1 MKARLT
7 SLGLVAGVMILGACA
22 APSGGGD
29 LRERYGEAVA
39 LNNARQIA
47 YKTPEDYLTDLSK
60 VFAAETQDT
69 VTFAF
74 NKSNLDRTARKAL
87 NGQAAWL
94 RANPR
99 VRMTIIGH
107 TDLVGTESYNDR
119 LGLRRAKAVLNYLVR
134 RGVSRS
140 RLDAVAS
147 LGESEPVVET
157 ENRERRNRRAVTTVA
172 GFVRNYVGDGMDA
185 RLAYLRYGQYRTG
198 GVQVETAASDSQ

>member
-1 MKARLT
+1 MKAPLT
-7 SLGLVAGVMILGACA
+7 SLGLIAGMMILSACA
-22 APSGGGD
+22 GPSGGGD
-29 LRERYGEAVA
+29 LHERYGEAVA

-47 YKTPEDYLTDLSK
+47 YKTPEDYLTDLGK

-74 NKSNLDRTARKAL
+74 NKANLDRTARKAL

-119 LGLRRAKAVLNYLVR
+119 LGLRRAKAVVNYLVR

-147 LGESEPVVET
+147 LGENEPVVET

-185 RLAYLRYGQYRTG
+185 RLAHLRYGQYRTG

>member
-1 MKARLT
+1 MKTPLT
-7 SLGLVAGVMILGACA
+7 SLGLFASMMILGACA
-22 APSGGGD
+22 GSSGGGD
-29 LRERYGEAVA
+29 LHERYGEAVA

-47 YKTPEDYLTDLSK
+47 YKTPEDYLTDLGK

-74 NKSNLDRTARKAL
+74 NKANLDATARKAL
-87 NGQAAWL
+87 DGQAAWL
-94 RANPR
+94 RENR
-99 VRMTIIGH
+99 QVRMTIIGH
-107 TDLVGTESYNDR
+107 TDLVGTEPYNDK
-119 LGLRRAKAVLNYLVR
+119 LGLRRAKAVVNYLTR

-147 LGESEPVVET
+147 LGENEPVVDT

-198 GVQVETAASDSQ
+198 GISVATASSDEN